1 MAASQQKKRV
11 FTLKNL
17 LGLHARPAAVFVQTA
32 NQFSCSIKVNKDNAS
47 ADGKSILGLMT
58 LAAERGSKLEI
69 VAEGDD
75 AEKALKELGKLINDG
90 FGED

>member
-17 LGLHARPAAVFVQTA
+17 LGLHARPAAIFVQTA
-32 NQFSCSIKVNKDNAS
+32 NQFSCSIRVSKDDTIV
-47 ADGKSILGLMT
+47 DGKSILGLMT
-58 LAAERGSKLEI
+58 LAAERGSKLVI

-75 AEKALKELGKLINDG
+75 AEKALKELGKLIEDG

>member
-1 MAASQQKKRV
+1 MEKTKQKKRV

-17 LGLHARPAAVFVQTA
+17 LGLHARPAALFVRA
-32 NQFSCSIKVNKDNAS
+32 ASKFDCSIRVAKDDLS

-69 VAEGDD
+69 TASGED
-75 AEKALKELGKLINDG
+75 ANKALHELGELIENG